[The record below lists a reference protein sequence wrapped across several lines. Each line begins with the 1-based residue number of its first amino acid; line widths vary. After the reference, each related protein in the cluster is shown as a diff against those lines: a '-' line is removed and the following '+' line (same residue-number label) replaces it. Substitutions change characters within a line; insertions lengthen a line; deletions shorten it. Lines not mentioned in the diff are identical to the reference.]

1 MSLKQNRLVLK
12 LREVSQNKSVN
23 VQEDLLEDLCTIV
36 TDNNR
41 FSTAVDEEL
50 MSAAG
55 IDSLAEWQKCVF
67 ILIDE
72 MHIKE
77 NLVYDKH
84 SGSVI
89 GFTNVGDINNELLSF
104 EQEFEQGISQPDKPL
119 AKTILTFMVRG
130 IFTSLKF
137 HYAHFPCKNLTG
149 ELMFD
154 PFWEAVYRLET
165 CGFKVLGVTFDGAA
179 VNHPPHLI
187 KTVRN
192 CWASKNRTLWC
203 KGEYVS
209 WSHLYSL
216 YKNDS
221 GKGSGLSLIPKLKFE
236 HLNLTSFSK
245 MQVDLAAQLRG
256 EDDPKVLEWLKC
268 RNEKYTCSESQDEM
282 LQIMALSILR
292 DLVHRIK
299 SSVFYS
305 IMTDE
310 TADASNREQIVIV
323 IRHVSDDLVPHEEF
337 TGLAKVPSIDANTV
351 TETTEDSLLRV
362 KKGVASQI
370 SMGDTVKQSKLMR
383 DALNTTHEISKLLK
397 YSPKRDSLIECL
409 KQSIA
414 PETQGFRTLCPT
426 RWTVRAASL
435 KSVIDNYTVLQEL
448 WDECDT
454 NDSDIR
460 ARILGVSAQMGTF
473 NYLFGVM
480 LGYEILRHTDNLSKA
495 LQQEALT
502 ASEGQELGK
511 LAIECLQK
519 MRNDIK
525 FDHFWEKVEAV
536 RINVDVVEPAV
547 PRKRKVPERFQV
559 GNGEYSFP
567 VTVKEV
573 YRP

>member
-1 MSLKQNRLVLK
+1 
-12 LREVSQNKSVN
+12 
-23 VQEDLLEDLCTIV
+23 
-36 TDNNR
+36 
-41 FSTAVDEEL
+41 
-50 MSAAG
+50 
-55 IDSLAEWQKCVF
+55 
-67 ILIDE
+67 
-72 MHIKE
+72 
-77 NLVYDKH
+77 
-84 SGSVI
+84 
-89 GFTNVGDINNELLSF
+89 
-104 EQEFEQGISQPDKPL
+104 
-119 AKTILTFMVRG
+119 
-130 IFTSLKF
+130 
-137 HYAHFPCKNLTG
+137 
-149 ELMFD
+149 
-154 PFWEAVYRLET
+154 
-165 CGFKVLGVTFDGAA
+165 
-179 VNHPPHLI
+179 
-187 KTVRN
+187 
-192 CWASKNRTLWC
+192 
-203 KGEYVS
+203 
-209 WSHLYSL
+209 
-216 YKNDS
+216 
-221 GKGSGLSLIPKLKFE
+221 
-236 HLNLTSFSK
+236 
-245 MQVDLAAQLRG
+245 
-256 EDDPKVLEWLKC
+256 
-268 RNEKYTCSESQDEM
+268 M

-305 IMTDE
+305 IMADE

-323 IRHVSDDLVPHEEF
+323 IRHVSDELVPHEEF

-351 TETTEDSLLRV
+351 KETTEDSLLRMNLSLKNCRGQCYDGASNMTGV

-370 SMGDTVKQSKLMR
+370 SSKEPRAIFTHCYGHALNLAVGDTVKQSKLMR
-383 DALNTTHEISKLLK
+383 DAFNTTHEISKLLK

-409 KQSIA
+409 KQNIA

-473 NYLFGVM
+473 NYLFGFM

-511 LAIECLQK
+511 LAIECLLK

-573 YRP
+573 YRPQYFEALDLAVTGIQERFDQPGYRVLQNIEDLLIKASQPGTTADFVTELEFVCKFYGEDLHKDRLTLQLETLQAHFHNEKLKDTNLNVLLWTLSLPAREMFSKIVTLVKILLVILATNASSERTFSALRRIKTYLRTTMTQARLNHLMMLHIHCEETDSLDLKAVAKEFIQSRERRRIVFGDVS